1 MIQSEQFYR
10 TLFWSAVNVVL
21 RQDGVMDM
29 LQTFVKISL
38 VTWDWP
44 VREVWAVRGPECD
57 WRLESGRAQHQLPA
71 GWATAKVTSTALNV
85 GAQLSQTPTPP
96 PPPVSHSQGT
106 GGETRR
112 LLSCLSCLSSPWGPL
127 TAPPAGRCLVRET
140 ELRWPSADVRQPVL
154 CPYNTLTMFTMMQP
168 SDIDSLET
176 RDGWE
181 TTQTQNRM

>member
-112 LLSCLSCLSSPWGPL
+112 RLSCLSSPWGPL